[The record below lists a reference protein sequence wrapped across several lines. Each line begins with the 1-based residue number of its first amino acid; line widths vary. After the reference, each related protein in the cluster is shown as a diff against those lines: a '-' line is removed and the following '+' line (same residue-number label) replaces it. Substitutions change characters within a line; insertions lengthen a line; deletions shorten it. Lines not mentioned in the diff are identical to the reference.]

1 MRRRK
6 IITTNLGDLIVALI
20 DEVTRIIRDPSVIY
34 IVVSF
39 ILSDLLAHHQAHAP
53 QRRENTNLFG

>member
-20 DEVTRIIRDPSVIY
+20 DEVTPIVRDPSVMY
-34 IVVSF
+34 ILVSF
-39 ILSDLLAHHQAHAP
+39 ILSDLLAHHQANVH
-53 QRRENTNLFG
+53 QR